1 MLSDS
6 LLLVAARADFT
17 SIEVPAW
24 AWVAFVALLAVLLSI
39 DLALHRGNHAPTA
52 RRALMESTAW
62 VVCGLGFSVVVLV
75 AWGSQA
81 FGEYM
86 SGYVIE
92 KSLSIDNVFVWAII
106 FSTFAIPRRYQ
117 HRVLFWG
124 IFGALTL
131 RAVFIMG
138 GSALITRFW
147 WMLPVFGA
155 VLVASGVKVVRHRD
169 DEGAHGHDRAVTLL
183 GRFVRVRPTLSG
195 QRFVLREHG
204 KLVATPLLAALVV
217 IEVTDVVFAVDSV
230 PAILA
235 VSREPFIVFASNAF
249 AILGLRAMYF
259 LLGDA
264 QARFHYLSHALGA
277 ILVFVG
283 IKMALSHWWHLPTAA
298 SLAVILGI
306 LATAISFSARKQR
319 ADVRLQLSVSEK
331 GRDESSR
338 PFSVSELD
346 PRGGPMFPQQREDDE
361 HPAVPRGAWK
371 VAPGDLPPEIT
382 IRGDDD
388 PDAGAVPI
396 TWEGRRILA
405 AKLRHLRDD
414 VIPGLVARYESEHPG
429 QPESAYV
436 DDEYQDAAERLAHV
450 CSLLARA
457 HPAEATFDDPRVVEL
472 GETVT
477 LFLDDGTL
485 DRGLLVH
492 PLEAP
497 LGGIRVSSESPLGRA
512 LLGRGVGEEIE
523 VRAPTGPYRCR
534 ILRAERPIR
543 QGNWTPN
550 SRRSRP

>member
-6 LLLVAARADFT
+6 RLLAATRADFA
-17 SIEVPAW
+17 SIDVPGW
-24 AWVAFVALLAVLLSI
+24 AWVAFVALLAALLSI
-39 DLALHRGNHAPTA
+39 DLALHRGNHVPTG
-52 RRALMESTAW
+52 RRTLIESTAW
-62 VVCGLGFSVVVLV
+62 VACGLGFSLVILVV
-75 AWGSQA
+75 WGSQA

-106 FSTFAIPRRYQ
+106 FSSFAIPRRYQ

-147 WMLPVFGA
+147 WILPVFGA

-169 DEGAHGHDRAVTLL
+169 DEGTHGHDRAVALL
-183 GRFVRVRPTLSG
+183 GRVVRVRPELSG

-204 KLVATPLLAALVV
+204 RIVATPLLAALVV

-264 QARFHYLSHALGA
+264 RARFHYLSHALGA

-283 IKMALSHWWHLPTAA
+283 IKMAFSHWWHLPTIP

-306 LATAISFSARKQR
+306 LATAIVLSARKQR
-319 ADVRLQLSVSEK
+319 ADVSPLPSFPEPE
-331 GRDESSR
+331 DSSR
-338 PFSVSELD
+338 SLAAREAD
-346 PRGGPMFPQQREDDE
+346 RRGGPMSPQAREEQSVLQDGT
-361 HPAVPRGAWK
+361 RK
-371 VAPGDLPPEIT
+371 VGPGDLPQLPEAVM
-382 IRGDDD
+382 RRYDE
-388 PDAGAVPI
+388 PDADAVLI
-396 TWEGRRILA
+396 TWEGRCILA
-405 AKLRHLRDD
+405 AKLRHLRDE
-414 VIPGLVARYESEHPG
+414 VIPALVARHEVEHPG
-429 QPESAYV
+429 QSESAYT
-436 DDEYQDAAERLAHV
+436 DDEYQRAAEQLAHV
-450 CSLLARA
+450 CSVLARA
-457 HPAEATFDDPRVVEL
+457 RPVESTPDDPRVVEL
-472 GETVT
+472 GEAVT
-477 LFLDDGTL
+477 LFLDDGTF
-485 DRGLLVH
+485 DRRLIVH

-497 LGGIRVSSESPLGRA
+497 LGGARLSSESPLGRA
-512 LLGRGVGEEIE
+512 LLGRRVGEEIE
-523 VRAPTGPYRCR
+523 VRAPAGPYRCR
-534 ILRAERPIR
+534 ILRSERPV
-543 QGNWTPN
+543 
-550 SRRSRP
+550 RRPLPRRP